1 MQSAYTQMEINGEI
15 NICLTGVSIPYT
27 PFLVK
32 FLAVRLLRGLCEN
45 PGLCEGII
53 TLHKVILSWQHIN
66 LLCLDWGEIAGE
78 EQGW

>member
-45 PGLCEGII
+45 PGLCEGSI